1 MGIQSFDL
9 LAINS
14 VKDVKLLFTEVEV
27 KLNWPAETIL

>member
-14 VKDVKLLFTEVEV
+14 VKDVKRSFIVLVV
-27 KLNWPAETIL
+27 ILNWPAETIL